1 MLGLGGNL
9 CKANFTDEFV
19 DLASFSNLA
28 FYFKNATQIAVD
40 QWKDQSGNDNHMAQE
55 SAGLQAQ
62 VSSGALFFDG
72 SDDQYDLASG
82 LQLGESEEFSLFW
95 AGSIANHTTSH
106 TLLSAE
112 EGSYLIIKNADEI
125 ELQVG
130 EVTTTMSYANG
141 SFPHRTNMQLCIRKN
156 TDRTIDVFKNGS
168 VLTPASSPDS
178 GTSSF
183 LCEKI
188 GFTTNEDY
196 AFSGK
201 VYELAL
207 YQEALSAGK
216 IEIIT
221 DYLSHLL

>member
-28 FYFKNATQIAVD
+28 FYFKNATQVAVD
-40 QWKDQSGNDNHMAQE
+40 QWKDQSVNDNHMAQA
-55 SAGLQAQ
+55 SAGLRA
-62 VSSGALFFDG
+62 VLIDGGLLFDG
-72 SDDQYDLASG
+72 TDDQYDLASG
-82 LQLGESEEFSLFW
+82 VEIGEGEEFSLFW
-95 AGSIANHTTSH
+95 AGSIKDHTTSH
-106 TLLSAE
+106 TLLSSE
-112 EGSYLIIKNADEI
+112 EGSYLMIKNVDEI
-125 ELQVG
+125 ELKIG
-130 EVTTTMSYANG
+130 EVTATMTYNAA
-141 SFPHRTNMQLCIRKN
+141 FPTRTDMQLCIRRN
-156 TDRTIDVFKNGS
+156 AGRTIDVFKNGN

-207 YQEALSAGK
+207 YREALSVGK

-221 DYLSHLL
+221 NYLSDLL